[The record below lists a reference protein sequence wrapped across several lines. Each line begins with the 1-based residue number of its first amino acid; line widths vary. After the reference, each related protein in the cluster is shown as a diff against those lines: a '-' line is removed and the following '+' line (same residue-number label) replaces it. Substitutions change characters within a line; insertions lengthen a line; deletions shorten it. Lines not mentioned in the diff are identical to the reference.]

1 MLRNNNSTDLTI
13 NHFRVI
19 LHTSKQLNESLKM
32 ANTKQMQE
40 RAKQRKIL
48 AQAELIRTDLEQ
60 KICVA
65 KNDTFILPAGPKML
79 GNMVADFKKDYI
91 AMGDTADGDG
101 SAEKFCSGNRK
112 VFIISY
118 KGEVAGFMSLYF
130 VKKGTGSA
138 TFGEASLVET
148 LYVKP
153 KFRGLHL
160 SSVMYRYAMENH
172 NAEGIELSYQRITG
186 KEAYWSALGFTRII
200 FVPEQLGTKQS
211 LAVIST
217 NPEIGLPLNAVVVR
231 TMRSVCNTT
240 DTRLYNSQVVINK
253 INQKIKCGVV

>member
-1 MLRNNNSTDLTI
+1 MTI
-13 NHFRVI
+13 NQVRDI

-91 AMGDTADGDG
+91 AMGDTADGNG
-101 SAEKFCSGNRK
+101 NAEKFCSGNRK

-118 KGEVAGFMSLYF
+118 KGEVAGFMSLLN
-130 VKKGTGSA
+130 VKIGSGTSSTADCGN
-138 TFGEASLVET
+138 ASLVET

-217 NPEIGLPLNAVVVR
+217 NPYIGLPLNAVVVR

>member
-1 MLRNNNSTDLTI
+1 
-13 NHFRVI
+13 
-19 LHTSKQLNESLKM
+19 M

-79 GNMVADFKKDYI
+79 GGMLTDFRTDYRN
-91 AMGDTADGDG
+91 MGDTSTADGP
-101 SAEKFCSGNRK
+101 AEDFCSGNRK

-118 KGEVAGFMSLYF
+118 KGEVAGFMAIITMQAGRDD
-130 VKKGTGSA
+130 KIIGSA
-138 TFGEASLVET
+138 SIVEMV
-148 LYVKP
+148 YVKP
-153 KFRGLHL
+153 RFRGLHL

-186 KEAYWSALGFTRII
+186 KEAYWYAIGFNRIA
-200 FVPEQLGTKQS
+200 FVAGQSGSKQA

-217 NPEIGLPLNAVVVR
+217 NPDIGLSLTSANVR
-231 TMRSVCNTT
+231 IIRSVCNTT
-240 DTRLYNSQVVINK
+240 DTRVYNLEKVMNK
-253 INQKIKCGVV
+253 IGQKIKCGVV

>member
-1 MLRNNNSTDLTI
+1 
-13 NHFRVI
+13 
-19 LHTSKQLNESLKM
+19 M

-65 KNDTFILPAGPKML
+65 KNDTVILPAGPKML
-79 GNMVADFKKDYI
+79 GNMVADFYKEYQ
-91 AMGDTADGDG
+91 AMGDTANPHT
-101 SAEKFCSGNRK
+101 SAEHFCSEAGK

-118 KGEVAGFMSLYF
+118 KNEVAGFISLVTF
-130 VKKGTGSA
+130 ATGNSND
-138 TFGEASLVET
+138 TFGEACVVEVV
-148 LYVKP
+148 YVKP

-200 FVPEQLGTKQS
+200 FVPSQLGTKQS

-217 NPEIGLPLNAVVVR
+217 NPYIGLPLNAIVVR

-240 DTRLYNSQVVINK
+240 NTQLANSQSVINK